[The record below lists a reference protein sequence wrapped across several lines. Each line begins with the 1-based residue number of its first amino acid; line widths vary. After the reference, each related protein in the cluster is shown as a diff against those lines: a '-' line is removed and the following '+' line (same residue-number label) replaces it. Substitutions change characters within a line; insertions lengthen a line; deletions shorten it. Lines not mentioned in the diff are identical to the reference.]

1 MFSKISRYRK
11 LADVSAPDAK
21 GRTLAAKDLRRLP
34 EVSGTF
40 RHTVEAGDRVDQL
53 AYKYYSQP
61 LQWWNICDANPEFLS
76 PLAMLGKETV
86 VTTRFPV
93 SVAGTPPWAAVL
105 RALRQTLGVEEA
117 RIEEAIELVVQPVTV
132 GGQTISALVEQFSRA
147 VLVTRNPLL
156 VSPAEL
162 ATLITTVGFQV
173 GPFADLGQAG
183 LEIVIPPK
191 PVG

>member
-1 MFSKISRYRK
+1 MFTKISRYRK

-21 GRTLAAKDLRRLP
+21 GRTLAAKDLRLLP
-34 EVSGTF
+34 EVAGSF

-76 PLAMLGKETV
+76 PLAMLGKETLV
-86 VTTRFPV
+86 STRFPL
-93 SVAGTPPWAAVL
+93 SVAGTPRWADML
-105 RALRQTLGVEEA
+105 RALRQTLGVEEVC
-117 RIEEAIELVVQPVTV
+117 IEEEIELVAKPVTV
-132 GGQTISALVEQFSRA
+132 AGQTITAMIEQFTRA

-162 ATLITTVGFQV
+162 ATLITTTGFQV
-173 GPFADLGQAG
+173 GPSADLGQVG
-183 LEIVIPPK
+183 LEIIIPPK
-191 PVG
+191 PIG

>member
-1 MFSKISRYRK
+1 MFTKISRYRK

-21 GRTLAAKDLRRLP
+21 GRTLAAKDLRLLP
-34 EVSGTF
+34 EVAGSF

-76 PLAMLGKETV
+76 PLAMLGKETLV
-86 VTTRFPV
+86 STRFPL
-93 SVAGTPPWAAVL
+93 SVAGTPHWADML
-105 RALRQTLGVEEA
+105 RALHQTLGVEEV
-117 RIEEAIELVVQPVTV
+117 RIEEEIELVAKPVTV
-132 GGQTISALVEQFSRA
+132 AGQTITAMVEQFTRA

-162 ATLITTVGFQV
+162 ATLITTTGFQV
-173 GPFADLGQAG
+173 GPFADLDQVG
-183 LEIVIPPK
+183 LEIIIPPK
-191 PVG
+191 PIG